1 MTNNSLETDVALLKS
16 DFSQVGALFAKLD
29 SAIDKISTATTEI
42 SRILAVQTE
51 KIASQ
56 EKMDRELA
64 DLIEIRRKEM
74 SEDIKELN
82 VRLSNT
88 QRELADD
95 ISSTESKIV
104 ELLNELKLS
113 ISANSRENDQRIEKL
128 QTRIETLERWRW
140 MLVGAG
146 IVAGAVA
153 SKVLS
158 TFSIA
163 IS

>member
-16 DFSQVGALFAKLD
+16 EFSQVGTIFTKLD

-82 VRLSNT
+82 VRLSDT

-95 ISSTESKIV
+95 ISATESKIV
-104 ELLNELKLS
+104 NLLNELKLS
-113 ISANSRENDQRIEKL
+113 ISANRREHEQRIEKL
-128 QTRIETLERWRW
+128 QNRIETLERWRW

-146 IVAGAVA
+146 IVAGALA
-153 SKVLS
+153 GKFLN
-158 TFSIA
+158 TISIA
-163 IS
+163 VS